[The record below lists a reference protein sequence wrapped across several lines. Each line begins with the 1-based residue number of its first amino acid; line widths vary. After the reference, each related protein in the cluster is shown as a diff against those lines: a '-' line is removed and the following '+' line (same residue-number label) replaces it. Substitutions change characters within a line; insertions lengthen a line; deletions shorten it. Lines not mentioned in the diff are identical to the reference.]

1 MYSPFKKKTCKPD
14 FVLLIVL
21 WMSIWD
27 AIKFIGILSSV
38 SFIHQVMDYFH
49 LRLEVLLQSENLLW
63 YQHEK
68 ALLYLKTSCL

>member
-1 MYSPFKKKTCKPD
+1 
-14 FVLLIVL
+14 
-21 WMSIWD
+21 MSTWD
-27 AIKFIGILSSV
+27 AIKYTGILSSV